1 MGASLFLNNSNIN
14 IMGGNQMWGPDGV
27 TRLPISYI
35 PLWLAAAAFGFAIAA
50 ALIAG
55 FFPARRAMRL
65 SVMKA
70 LRQD

>member
-1 MGASLFLNNSNIN
+1 M
-14 IMGGNQMWGPDGV
+14 
-27 TRLPISYI
+27 
-35 PLWLAAAAFGFAIAA
+35 AAAFGFAMTA
-50 ALIAG
+50 ALVAG